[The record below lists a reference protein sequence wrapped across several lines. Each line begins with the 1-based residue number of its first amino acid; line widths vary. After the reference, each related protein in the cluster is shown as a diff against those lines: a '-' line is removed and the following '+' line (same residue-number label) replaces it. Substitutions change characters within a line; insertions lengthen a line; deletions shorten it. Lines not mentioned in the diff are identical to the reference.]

1 MAKKTAKKAVKKT
14 ATVKPAKTTK
24 PAKAAQADPATETP
38 AQDKPAMMITIEIE
52 ISHDELHAIA
62 NEMEAQVEDLTRES
76 VSGYIVGIVSDEID
90 QAENRL
96 SSVRAANA
104 RRAKKD

>member
-1 MAKKTAKKAVKKT
+1 MAKKTAKKATKKT
-14 ATVKPAKTTK
+14 APAKT
-24 PAKAAQADPATETP
+24 AKAVQAAPATETP
-38 AQDKPAMMITIEIE
+38 AQDKPAMMVTIEIE

-96 SSVRAANA
+96 SSVHATNA